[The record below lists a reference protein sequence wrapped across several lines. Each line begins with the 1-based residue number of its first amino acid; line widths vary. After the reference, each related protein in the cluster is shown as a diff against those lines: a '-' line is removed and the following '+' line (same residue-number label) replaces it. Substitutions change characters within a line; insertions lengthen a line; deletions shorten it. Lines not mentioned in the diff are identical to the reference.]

1 MWTIDFSIFFY
12 FLFIFFTVNLLLLIA
27 ALDHFILAL
36 IFLDLLL
43 LTNILL
49 FVVYTILTHSPIG
62 YDYAL
67 LVLGIAAADTSV
79 GLGLCILYF
88 KASGSVAIN

>member
-1 MWTIDFSIFFY
+1 MWTVDFTYFFY
-12 FLFIFFTVNLLLLIA
+12 FVFIFFAVNLLLLIA
-27 ALDHFILAL
+27 ALDHFILAS

-49 FVVYTILTHSPIG
+49 FILYTIVFYNPIG

-67 LVLGIAAADTSV
+67 LILGIAAADTSV

-88 KASGSVAIN
+88 KASGSVGIN

>member
-1 MWTIDFSIFFY
+1 
-12 FLFIFFTVNLLLLIA
+12 
-27 ALDHFILAL
+27 
-36 IFLDLLL
+36 LDLLL